1 MTDLTIFK
9 DEQLI
14 PVSEN
19 EDGEVIVSGRE
30 LHEFLEIKTEY
41 VKWFDRMSQYGF
53 TQNEDYITCY
63 YDKNLSE
70 VKNDDAEKMSPNQRS
85 AKSIITDHAIKLDM
99 AKEIAMIQRNDK
111 GKQARQYFLKVEK
124 AWNRSLDS
132 ECL

>member
-9 DEQLI
+9 DEQII

-19 EDGEVIVSGRE
+19 DNGEVVVSGRE
-30 LHEFLEIKTEY
+30 LHEFLEIKTRY
-41 VKWFDRMSQYGF
+41 DIWFDRMKAYGF
-53 TQNEDYITCY
+53 VENQDFVLDVQKRTTNNP
-63 YDKNLSE
+63 KNPYTE
-70 VKNDDAEKMSPNQRS
+70 V
-85 AKSIITDHAIKLDM
+85 TDHAIKLDM
-99 AKEIAMIQRNDK
+99 AKEIAMIQRNGR